1 MSPEPSPNR
10 GSPAAPAG
18 APPALDDL
26 MSAVGTLAGQG
37 FSAAVGVVRDTHQ
50 AIADRVFWALG
61 LAGEPMRLATL
72 PARTLHDAISSLVY
86 ELTGSIGEIAGA
98 VGGEIAAL
106 VAAGQEAGLRARILV
121 GVLNGMFGDRLALE
135 GNPLATQMF
144 ARVDTGAASRSQPA
158 GTAGS
163 AGATVANGTGAAGA
177 ESVTP
182 RLVVFVHG
190 LCETEDAWFLW
201 RKRGPGYGER
211 LRVGLGYTPVYLR
224 YNSGRPIAENGK
236 LLAELLEQLVADS
249 PVPVEEIA
257 LIGHSM
263 GGLVARQA
271 LVNLQGTRT
280 GELVRHIICLGTP
293 HRGAELEAAADAA
306 ARVMAWV
313 PETRALAEAL
323 GIRAAGIKDL
333 LHGSAERCSLDV
345 EHYFYSVGLGH
356 GLEPL
361 LGDLLVSRRSA
372 WDLGRNESI
381 THPSDHYRHLGDASH
396 FDLLGHP
403 AIGEQLVR
411 WLGGPALLEA

>member
-1 MSPEPSPNR
+1 MSSESRSDR
-10 GSPAAPAG
+10 GPQPLTAG
-18 APPALDDL
+18 TPALDDL
-26 MSAVGTLAGQG
+26 LSAVGSLAGHG

-50 AIADRVFWALG
+50 AISDRVFWALG
-61 LAGEPMRLATL
+61 LAGQPMRVATL

-86 ELTGSIGEIAGA
+86 GLTGSIGELAGRI
-98 VGGEIAAL
+98 GGELAAL

-135 GNPLATQMF
+135 GNPLATPMF
-144 ARVDTGAASRSQPA
+144 ARVDTVAATRGRPA
-158 GTAGS
+158 GVGSGSRAGS
-163 AGATVANGTGAAGA
+163 GSATAPDAGA
-177 ESVTP
+177 VTP
-182 RLVVFVHG
+182 RLAVFVHG

-211 LRVGLGYTPVYLR
+211 LAVSLGYTPVYIR
-224 YNSGRPIAENGK
+224 YNSGRRIAENGR
-236 LLAELLEQLVADS
+236 LLAEVLTELVADA
-249 PVPVEEIA
+249 PVAVEEIA

-271 LVNLQGTRT
+271 LVNLEGTPT
-280 GELVRHIICLGTP
+280 GELVRHIVCLGTP

-345 EHYFYSVGLGH
+345 EHYFYSSGLGH

-372 WDLGRNESI
+372 WDLGRGERVA
-381 THPSDHYRHLGDASH
+381 HPVDHYRHLGDASH

>member
-1 MSPEPSPNR
+1 MSPESRSDR
-10 GSPAAPAG
+10 GPQPLTAG
-18 APPALDDL
+18 TPALDDVL
-26 MSAVGTLAGQG
+26 SAFGSLAGQG

-50 AIADRVFWALG
+50 AISDRVFWALG

-86 ELTGSIGEIAGA
+86 GLTGSIGELAGRI
-98 VGGEIAAL
+98 GGELAAL

-121 GVLNGMFGDRLALE
+121 GVLNGMFGDRLVLD
-135 GNPLATQMF
+135 GNPLATPMV
-144 ARVDTGAASRSQPA
+144 ARVDTGAATRGRPA
-158 GTAGS
+158 GVGPGSGAGV
-163 AGATVANGTGAAGA
+163 ATDARG
-177 ESVTP
+177 ESLTP
-182 RLVVFVHG
+182 RLAVFIHG

-211 LRVGLGYTPVYLR
+211 LAVSLGYTPVYLR
-224 YNSGRPIAENGK
+224 YNSGRRIAENGQ
-236 LLAELLEQLVADS
+236 LLAELLTELVADA

-271 LVNLQGTRT
+271 LVNLEGTPT
-280 GELVRHIICLGTP
+280 ADLVRHVVCLGTP

-345 EHYFYSVGLGH
+345 EHYFYSGGLGH

-372 WDLGRNESI
+372 WDIGPGERVE
-381 THPSDHYRHLGDASH
+381 HAADHYRHLGDASH

-411 WLGGPALLEA
+411 WLGGAALLQA